1 MQTKRFRCLLAA
13 AVGILSL
20 AGCQLPSPLTS
31 RLSLSTGGQEGASA
45 LTASQVADVQIAFGR
60 SLEKRG
66 DAERAVA
73 VYREAIKNDPH
84 RADAY
89 WRLAVL
95 QDQQGKWADSGEL
108 YRKALEAQPDNPDLY
123 CDLGYSLYLQARR
136 TEAETNLRQALKLAP
151 DHRRAHNN
159 LALLLAHT
167 GRSEKAL
174 AEFRKGG
181 CSEAEAHNNLAFA
194 LTLERRWDEA
204 RDHYELALAA
214 TPSLEAARKGLSDLN
229 RLTAKLAAH
238 VPPAGP
244 GLSPSARKPV
254 ISGGEVQQKDA
265 ALAAGPSRDP
275 ARKGRG
281 ELKCLPAKPA
291 AHDPPAGSDLSPSG
305 PEPVIGSGEVR
316 QSAWV
321 TNRPGGPAPTP

>member
-1 MQTKRFRCLLAA
+1 MQSKRFWWCFVATAA
-13 AVGILSL
+13 GMAWL
-20 AGCQLPSPLTS
+20 AGCQLGNPRPPSGLA
-31 RLSLSTGGQEGASA
+31 LSTGGPERA
-45 LTASQVADVQIAFGR
+45 TAITPAQAADVQIAFGR

-66 DAERAVA
+66 DVERATA
-73 VYREAIKNDPH
+73 AYREAVKRDPH

-95 QDQQGKWADSGEL
+95 QDRQGKGEDTGEL
-108 YRKALEAQPDNPDLY
+108 YRKALAGQPNNPDLY
-123 CDLGYSLYLQARR
+123 CDLGYSLYLRGQWA
-136 TEAETNLRQALKLAP
+136 EAETNLRQALKLAA

-159 LALLLAHT
+159 LALLLAHASR
-167 GRSEKAL
+167 GEEAL

-204 RDHYELALAA
+204 RDHYELALAS
-214 TPSLEAARKGLSDLN
+214 TPSLEAARKGLGDLN

-254 ISGGEVQQKDA
+254 IGGGEVQQ
-265 ALAAGPSRDP
+265 
-275 ARKGRG
+275 
-281 ELKCLPAKPA
+281 
-291 AHDPPAGSDLSPSG
+291 
-305 PEPVIGSGEVR
+305 
-316 QSAWV
+316 SAWV
-321 TNRPGGPAPTP
+321 INPPGGPAPTP